1 MLVKDAMVTHAAWLD
16 VSRTVREAAQLM
28 QRLDVGC
35 LPVTLAGRVVGLI
48 TDRDIACRIVAEGQ
62 DPEVV
67 KAGAVM
73 SEKVV
78 SCTEDQTLDE
88 AAEIMEASG
97 VRRLPVLDKEGQ
109 IAGLL
114 SVDDIARYADYQVT
128 GQLMHFLCLPAEKR
142 AGH

>member
-1 MLVKDAMVTHAAWLD
+1 MVTHAAWLD